1 MTTKLHLLGDQR
13 CRALAVVVSGGEV
26 HDSKM
31 VDAVLDSVRVPRP
44 GKGRPRRRPNRTLG
58 DKGYSYPS
66 CRAVFRER
74 GIEVMIP
81 ERSDQ
86 RERRKAKG
94 RAGGRPRCFDR
105 AVYRNRN
112 VVERCFLRLK
122 QWRRV
127 ATRYD
132 KNVSCYQAWITL
144 ANIIIWLRT

>member
-13 CRALAVVVSGGEV
+13 CRALSVVISGGEV

-31 VDAVLDSVRVPRP
+31 VRAVLDSVRVPRI
-44 GKGRPRRRPNRTLG
+44 GKGRPRKRPDRTLG

-74 GIEVMIP
+74 SIAVMIP

-86 RERRKAKG
+86 RERRKVKG
-94 RAGGRPRCFDR
+94 QMGGRPRCFDR
-105 AVYRNRN
+105 TVYRNRN

-132 KNVSCYQAWITL
+132 KDVSCYHAWITL